1 MLEPGDS
8 MSQPIIEVLAATK
21 QYSRRHA
28 PTVTALSDVSVTIEP
43 GETVGVV
50 GESGS
55 GKTTLMR
62 LVLGLESPT
71 TGRVLFRGQDLATL
85 RGEDRKTFSHKVS
98 AVFQNP
104 YSSLSPRM
112 RIWQA
117 ITEQQAIEKA
127 GDKAAR
133 RSNATR
139 LLDLVGLL
147 PEMADRY
154 PHQLSGG
161 QRQRVAIARALSQNP
176 DVIVLD
182 EPLSALDVSVTG
194 QVINLL
200 LDLRER
206 LQIGYVFVA
215 HDMHLVRHMCHR
227 VVVLH
232 RGHVV
237 EHGPTLKVLG
247 APTDPYTESLI
258 QASELESLDAD
269 MAMRVSDGGVQ
280 GTGPSQ
286 DGNKE
291 AALDDHRI

>member
-1 MLEPGDS
+1 VLESGDS
-8 MSQPIIEVLAATK
+8 VSQPTIEVRSATK

-28 PTVTALSDVSVTIEP
+28 PTVTALSDVSLTIEP

-55 GKTTLMR
+55 GKTTLTR
-62 LVLGLESPT
+62 LLLGLEKPT
-71 TGRVLFRGQDLATL
+71 TGRVLFRGKDLATL
-85 RGEDRKTFSHKVS
+85 RGEDRKVFSHKVS

-112 RIWQA
+112 RVWRT
-117 ITEQQAIEKA
+117 ITEQQAIDKV
-127 GDKAAR
+127 GDNAAR
-133 RSNATR
+133 RRDTAG
-139 LLDLVGLL
+139 LLDLVGLR
-147 PEMADRY
+147 PEIAERF

-161 QRQRVAIARALSQNP
+161 QRQRVAIARALAQTP

-206 LQIGYVFVA
+206 LHVAYVFVA

-232 RGHVV
+232 HGRVV
-237 EHGPTLKVLG
+237 EQGPTLEVFG
-247 APTDPYTESLI
+247 APGDPYTENLI
-258 QASELESLDAD
+258 RASELESL
-269 MAMRVSDGGVQ
+269 
-280 GTGPSQ
+280 
-286 DGNKE
+286 E
-291 AALDDHRI
+291 AGQAY